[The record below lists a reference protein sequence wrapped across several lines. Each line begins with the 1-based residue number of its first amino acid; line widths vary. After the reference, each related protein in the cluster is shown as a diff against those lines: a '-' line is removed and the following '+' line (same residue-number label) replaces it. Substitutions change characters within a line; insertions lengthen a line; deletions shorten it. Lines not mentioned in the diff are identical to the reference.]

1 MRNHDWGT
9 RALTQG
15 LAAVLLLSLPLTGA
29 AADRVAAWNVTAVR
43 ATLMAGENPTV
54 QSRALAATQ
63 AAVHDA
69 LNAIDRRFEPY
80 AFDGEPD
87 PDASPDAA
95 VATAA
100 RDALVGL
107 IAVGPFAGFGSA
119 AQQKDAVA
127 LVDGR
132 YAADLERIPEGEAKT
147 RGIAVGQ
154 AAAAAILAE
163 REDDGATTFVSYT
176 PGMEPGDWQ
185 PTPNPVPPNPPGAAE
200 RLSAVLPGWGQV
212 TPFVLSS
219 SGQFLPDGPP
229 ALPSTNYAQDYHEVQ
244 ALGAKDSTV
253 RTADQ
258 EEIESDRADRRGGRG
273 TRCLGAGACAR
284 PGQPRDG
291 GWRDRGLRDQ
301 VSLQPVASHHRHSRG
316 GDRWQR
322 GDGGRSDLGEPPE
335 HARPPGLRLD
345 ARRPGGGS
353 GRGVAP
359 VLRHR

>member
-185 PTPNPVPPNPPGAAE
+185 PTPNPVPLTRRGPP
-200 RLSAVLPGWGQV
+200 SASP
-212 TPFVLSS
+212 PCC
-219 SGQFLPDGPP
+219 PDG
-229 ALPSTNYAQDYHEVQ
+229 
-244 ALGAKDSTV
+244 
-253 RTADQ
+253 
-258 EEIESDRADRRGGRG
+258 
-273 TRCLGAGACAR
+273 AR
-284 PGQPRDG
+284 
-291 GWRDRGLRDQ
+291 
-301 VSLQPVASHHRHSRG
+301 
-316 GDRWQR
+316 
-322 GDGGRSDLGEPPE
+322 
-335 HARPPGLRLD
+335 
-345 ARRPGGGS
+345 
-353 GRGVAP
+353 
-359 VLRHR
+359 